1 MPRSAPDALK
11 GIGLL
16 VAGCAFLIASDAV
29 SKWLSQTYPV
39 GQIIS
44 LRNVFVLIPILLVAW
59 RTDSFTS
66 LRVHSWAAQCSRA
79 FFHVLAA
86 ALFVASV
93 SLLPLADV
101 HAIGFSG
108 PIFIA
113 TLAPWLLG
121 EHVGW
126 RRWCAIVVGF
136 GGVLIMLRPTGAS
149 FQLIGLVPLAATLSA
164 SLRDIV
170 TRRMSRTETSLSM
183 LFVSSL
189 AVVFGG
195 LMTLP
200 IDWKP
205 LTLTSLALFA
215 LNGLVN
221 GSAHFLIIEAYRH
234 AEAAVVSPFKYS
246 TLLWATLFGY
256 ILWGHVPDQWILVGT
271 VPVISSGLYLLHRE
285 RVVARVARASRR
297 PGSAGKCGP
306 MTPHPK

>member
-1 MPRSAPDALK
+1 MPSASTETAPNTLK

-59 RTDSFTS
+59 RTNS
-66 LRVHSWAAQCSRA
+66 LMKLQPHSWTAQSGRA
-79 FFHVLAA
+79 FFHVTAA
-86 ALFVASV
+86 ALFVTSV

-108 PIFIA
+108 PIIIA
-113 TLAPWLLG
+113 ALAPWLLG

-126 RRWCAIVVGF
+126 RRWCAILVGF

-149 FQLIGLVPLAATLSA
+149 FQLIGLVPLAATLCA

-170 TRRMSRTETSLSM
+170 TRRMSRTETSLAM
-183 LFVSSL
+183 LFFSSL
-189 AVVFGG
+189 AVILGG
-195 LMTLP
+195 LTTLP
-200 IDWKP
+200 FDWKP

-221 GSAHFLIIEAYRH
+221 GSAHFLIIESYRV

-256 ILWGHVPDQWILVGT
+256 ILWGHVPDQWILIGT
-271 VPVISSGLYLLHRE
+271 IPVIGSGLYIVHRE
-285 RVVARVARASRR
+285 RITARAAKAAR
-297 PGSAGKCGP
+297 
-306 MTPHPK
+306 

>member
-1 MPRSAPDALK
+1 MTRPSDTASYALK
-11 GIGLL
+11 GIGLQ

-29 SKWLSQTYPV
+29 SKWLSQSYPV

-59 RTDSFTS
+59 RTNNLMN
-66 LRVHSWAAQCSRA
+66 LRVHSWKAQGSRA
-79 FFHVLAA
+79 FFHVVAA
-86 ALFVASV
+86 ALFVTSV

-113 TLAPWLLG
+113 AMAPWLLG

-126 RRWCAIVVGF
+126 RRWCAILVGF
-136 GGVLIMLRPTGAS
+136 VGVLIMLRPTGAS
-149 FQLIGLVPLAATLSA
+149 FQLIGLVPLAATLCA

-183 LFVSSL
+183 LFFSSL
-189 AVVFGG
+189 AVILGG
-195 LMTLP
+195 MTTLP
-200 IDWKP
+200 IDWRP
-205 LTLTSLALFA
+205 LTWASLALFA

-221 GSAHFLIIEAYRH
+221 GSAHFLIIESFRH

-246 TLLWATLFGY
+246 TLLWAVLFGY
-256 ILWGHVPDQWILVGT
+256 ILWGHVPDQWILIGT
-271 VPVISSGLYLLHRE
+271 VPVIASGLYIVHRE
-285 RVVARVARASRR
+285 RLAARAAKDAR
-297 PGSAGKCGP
+297 
-306 MTPHPK
+306 